1 MVAVQRYNV
10 ILEIDDE
17 ELDKYMSLGY
27 NQIDINT
34 GEILHEA
41 IPTDVNVLKL
51 KYQEHKEKIA
61 ELEQQ
66 VKDLTAKLKKRE
78 RWIRS
83 CI

>member
-10 ILEIDDE
+10 ILEIDEE

-78 RWIRS
+78 KKQ
-83 CI
+83 

>member
-1 MVAVQRYNV
+1 MVAVQKYNV

-41 IPTDVNVLKL
+41 IPTDLNVLKL
-51 KYQEHKEKIA
+51 KYHEHKERIA

-78 RWIRS
+78 KKQ
-83 CI
+83 

>member
-1 MVAVQRYNV
+1 MVAVQKYNV
-10 ILEIDDE
+10 ILEIDEE

-34 GEILHEA
+34 GEILNEA
-41 IPTDVNVLKL
+41 IPTDINVLKL

-78 RWIRS
+78 KKQ
-83 CI
+83 

>member
-17 ELDKYMSLGY
+17 ELPKYMNLGY

-66 VKDLTAKLKKRE
+66 IKDLTAKLKKRE
-78 RWIRS
+78 KKQ
-83 CI
+83 